1 MIDEM
6 SWYQFSSLP
15 GMNQLPLHEIERK
28 YRIYINEVTEQR
40 IALNMLQEAITQQEA
55 MAVATSN
62 GGGSLVQTQQE
73 EFPGGG
79 SGALT
84 FNGTDQYFTAL
95 NADVVNW
102 LPGTGDFTIEF
113 FIKKGENTPSTP
125 RVFSLGND
133 TGATIGVSIEGG
145 TCYVWPYGNDLNGA
159 MPAGYEAETDWAH
172 VAICRSGT
180 TTKLFIDGVLKDT
193 KLSDNR
199 DITDALNPGFDLN
212 VGVDDP
218 EGNANFWPGSL
229 TNFRWDNSAI
239 YTGSSLTVPTAPL
252 AITATTKL
260 LMLGGGA
267 SNPVYDAAQL
277 NNLVNNGAQW
287 TSETPFV

>member
-1 MIDEM
+1 MVVAEGLT
-6 SWYQFSSLP
+6 WLQFISLPHISSLP
-15 GMNQLPLHEIERK
+15 VNRQMMEFDDYNHQIIL
-28 YRIYINEVTEQR
+28 
-40 IALNMLQEAITQQEA
+40 EAIARQQHYNNA
-55 MAVATSN
+55 NDVFAV
-62 GGGSLVQTQQE
+62 GSGRKSSTE

-113 FIKKGENTPSTP
+113 FIKKVGEQSTP

-145 TCYVWPYGNDLNGA
+145 TCYVWPYGADLNGS

-199 DITDALNPGFDLN
+199 NITDALNPGFDLN

-239 YTGSSLTVPTAPL
+239 YTSSSLDIPTAPL
-252 AITATTKL
+252 EITATTKL

-277 NNLVNNGAQW
+277 NNLVNNGAGW
-287 TSETPFV
+287 TADTPFV